1 MRKTDIDVIGELSW
15 GAHFCQF
22 YQTKDDLVD
31 ILVPYFKAGLESN
44 EFCMWVTSQPLEVEE
59 AEESLRK
66 VLPELDYYLK
76 EGQIEIISYTE
87 WYLKD
92 GVFDSKRV
100 LNGWVEKLDSAL
112 ENGYDGLRLTGNTFW
127 LEKDDWGDFT
137 DYEEEVDRILGNYN
151 IISLCTYCLDKCNAT
166 EIIDVVANHQFAL
179 IKREGKWERIESSKR
194 KKMEEKVQN
203 ERNRLKN
210 ILDGMDDGVCIINQ
224 DYEIEYVNPV
234 IERNFGEIKGKCYKY
249 FHNKKDKCPSCNIQE
264 VLEGKTKKREQY
276 FSKTDKS
283 FDLFNTPFIN
293 SDGSVSALQI
303 FHDVTY
309 RKKVEKQK
317 ELLLEQVQEFAEE
330 LQLSNEGLREQGE
343 ELADL
348 NRALRRSERS
358 VRLKLDNILSPEG
371 DVGKLDLADMID
383 VQATQ
388 TLMDKFYKLLQIP
401 LAIIDLEGNMLVG
414 VGWQDICTQ
423 FHRVNPK
430 TRNYCIESDIQLSRG
445 VSQGEFKLYKCMNNM
460 WDVATPIF
468 VGGKHLG
475 NFFSGQFFFDDEKI
489 DYEFFKNQARKYNFN
504 EEKYISALKTVP
516 RLSRQTVVDAMDF
529 FVEFSEMMSKMS
541 YNNIKLARSLSEREN
556 LMSSLNKTMEK
567 LQKSNSE
574 LEQFAYVASHDLQ
587 EPLRMISNFLQ
598 LLKKRYEGQLDSDA
612 DEFIGFAVD
621 GAKRMQILI
630 NDLLAYSRVTSKDEA
645 FENVNLEKV
654 LDEVLFNLEID
665 IEKNQAIIKREP
677 LPEIHADYSQM
688 VQVFQNLVGNALK
701 YRSDEKPEI
710 FISTKKEHDHWLF
723 AVKDNGI
730 GIESEYFPQIFQ
742 IFRRLHTHD
751 EYEGTGI
758 GLAITKR
765 IIEHHQG
772 KISVESEPEK
782 GSTFYFTIPCKE

>member
-1 MRKTDIDVIGELSW
+1 
-15 GAHFCQF
+15 
-22 YQTKDDLVD
+22 
-31 ILVPYFKAGLESN
+31 
-44 EFCMWVTSQPLEVEE
+44 
-59 AEESLRK
+59 
-66 VLPELDYYLK
+66 
-76 EGQIEIISYTE
+76 
-87 WYLKD
+87 
-92 GVFDSKRV
+92 
-100 LNGWVEKLDSAL
+100 
-112 ENGYDGLRLTGNTFW
+112 
-127 LEKDDWGDFT
+127 
-137 DYEEEVDRILGNYN
+137 
-151 IISLCTYCLDKCNAT
+151 
-166 EIIDVVANHQFAL
+166 
-179 IKREGKWERIESSKR
+179 
-194 KKMEEKVQN
+194 
-203 ERNRLKN
+203 
-210 ILDGMDDGVCIINQ
+210 
-224 DYEIEYVNPV
+224 
-234 IERNFGEIKGKCYKY
+234 
-249 FHNKKDKCPSCNIQE
+249 
-264 VLEGKTKKREQY
+264 
-276 FSKTDKS
+276 
-283 FDLFNTPFIN
+283 
-293 SDGSVSALQI
+293 
-303 FHDVTY
+303 
-309 RKKVEKQK
+309 
-317 ELLLEQVQEFAEE
+317 
-330 LQLSNEGLREQGE
+330 
-343 ELADL
+343 
-348 NRALRRSERS
+348 
-358 VRLKLDNILSPEG
+358 
-371 DVGKLDLADMID
+371 
-383 VQATQ
+383 
-388 TLMDKFYKLLQIP
+388 
-401 LAIIDLEGNMLVG
+401 
-414 VGWQDICTQ
+414 
-423 FHRVNPK
+423 
-430 TRNYCIESDIQLSRG
+430 
-445 VSQGEFKLYKCMNNM
+445 MNNM

-504 EEKYISALKTVP
+504 EERYISALKTVP

>member
-1 MRKTDIDVIGELSW
+1 M
-15 GAHFCQF
+15 
-22 YQTKDDLVD
+22 
-31 ILVPYFKAGLESN
+31 
-44 EFCMWVTSQPLEVEE
+44 
-59 AEESLRK
+59 
-66 VLPELDYYLK
+66 
-76 EGQIEIISYTE
+76 
-87 WYLKD
+87 
-92 GVFDSKRV
+92 
-100 LNGWVEKLDSAL
+100 
-112 ENGYDGLRLTGNTFW
+112 
-127 LEKDDWGDFT
+127 
-137 DYEEEVDRILGNYN
+137 
-151 IISLCTYCLDKCNAT
+151 
-166 EIIDVVANHQFAL
+166 
-179 IKREGKWERIESSKR
+179 
-194 KKMEEKVQN
+194 
-203 ERNRLKN
+203 
-210 ILDGMDDGVCIINQ
+210 
-224 DYEIEYVNPV
+224 
-234 IERNFGEIKGKCYKY
+234 
-249 FHNKKDKCPSCNIQE
+249 
-264 VLEGKTKKREQY
+264 
-276 FSKTDKS
+276 
-283 FDLFNTPFIN
+283 
-293 SDGSVSALQI
+293 
-303 FHDVTY
+303 
-309 RKKVEKQK
+309 
-317 ELLLEQVQEFAEE
+317 
-330 LQLSNEGLREQGE
+330 
-343 ELADL
+343 
-348 NRALRRSERS
+348 
-358 VRLKLDNILSPEG
+358 
-371 DVGKLDLADMID
+371 
-383 VQATQ
+383 
-388 TLMDKFYKLLQIP
+388 
-401 LAIIDLEGNMLVG
+401 
-414 VGWQDICTQ
+414 
-423 FHRVNPK
+423 
-430 TRNYCIESDIQLSRG
+430 
-445 VSQGEFKLYKCMNNM
+445 
-460 WDVATPIF
+460 
-468 VGGKHLG
+468 
-475 NFFSGQFFFDDEKI
+475 
-489 DYEFFKNQARKYNFN
+489 
-504 EEKYISALKTVP
+504 P

-630 NDLLAYSRVTSKDEA
+630 NDLLAYSRVTSKAEA

-710 FISTKKEHDHWLF
+710 SISTKKEHDHWLF
-723 AVKDNGI
+723 GVKDNGI

-782 GSTFYFTIPCKE
+782 GSTFYFTIPFKE

>member
-76 EGQIEIISYTE
+76 LGQIEIISYTE

-224 DYEIEYVNPV
+224 NYEIEYVNPV
-234 IERNFGEIKGKCYKY
+234 IERNFGKIKGKCYKY

-283 FDLFNTPFIN
+283 YDLFNTPFIN

-348 NRALRRSERS
+348 NQALRRSERS

-688 VQVFQNLVGNALK
+688 VQVFQNLVGNAIK

-710 FISTKKEHDHWLF
+710 SISTKKEHDHWLF

>member
-112 ENGYDGLRLTGNTFW
+112 KNGYDGLRLTGNTFW

-194 KKMEEKVQN
+194 KKMEEKIQQ

-210 ILDGMDDGVCIINQ
+210 ILDGIDDGVCIINQ
-224 DYEIEYVNPV
+224 DHEIKYVNPV
-234 IERNFGEIKGKCYKY
+234 IERNFGEIKGKCYEY
-249 FHNKKDKCPSCNIQE
+249 FHDKKDKCPSCNIQE

-283 FDLFNTPFIN
+283 YDLFNTPFIN

-348 NRALRRSERS
+348 NQALRKSERS

-414 VGWQDICTQ
+414 VGWQNICTQ
-423 FHRVNPK
+423 FHRVNPQ

-630 NDLLAYSRVTSKDEA
+630 NDLLAYSRVTSKAEA

-710 FISTKKEHDHWLF
+710 SISTKKEHDHWLF

>member
-1 MRKTDIDVIGELSW
+1 MRKTDIDVIGEVAW
-15 GAHFCQF
+15 GSHFCQF

-44 EFCMWVTSQPLEVEE
+44 EFCMWVTSPPLEVEE

-76 EGQIEIISYTE
+76 VGQIEIISYTE

-112 ENGYDGLRLTGNTFW
+112 KNGYDGLRLTGNTFW

-137 DYEEEVDRILGNYN
+137 GYEEEVDRILGNYN

-166 EIIDVVANHQFAL
+166 EIIDVVANHQFTL

-194 KKMEEKVQN
+194 KKMEEKIQQ

-210 ILDGMDDGVCIINQ
+210 ILDGIDDGVCIINQ
-224 DYEIEYVNPV
+224 DHEIKYVNPV
-234 IERNFGEIKGKCYKY
+234 IERNFGEIKGKCYEY

-283 FDLFNTPFIN
+283 YDLFNTPFIN

-348 NRALRRSERS
+348 NQALRKSERS

-423 FHRVNPK
+423 FHRINPQ

-598 LLKKRYEGQLDSDA
+598 LLKKRYEGRLDSDA

-630 NDLLAYSRVTSKDEA
+630 NDLLAYSRVTSKAEA

-710 FISTKKEHDHWLF
+710 SISTKKEHDHWLF
-723 AVKDNGI
+723 GVKDNGI

-782 GSTFYFTIPCKE
+782 GSTFYFTIPFKE